1 MNSQY
6 ENFPKPP
13 IQEALLDF
21 RVGFVNPPT
30 QDDIKKLV
38 PILARNYPV
47 SNDVFRYN
55 APIAFGEGVGTTNQI
70 SNFGGL
76 RFESTER
83 NFVFQAHVDG
93 FTISKLKPYRNWDEL
108 VNEAKELWKDYFGVL
123 KPQTIER
130 IACRYINRIEVNEKV
145 FDFNDYLTAAPH
157 VPEKLPQGVSRYL
170 TQMEIPA
177 PQEGATVI
185 ITQSLEGIS
194 DAPPAFLLDID
205 VFKVESFTAE
215 ESLWWV
221 QLEKLRT
228 LKNQFFFENVTD
240 KAKALFR

>member
-1 MNSQY
+1 MNRQY
-6 ENFPKPP
+6 ENFPNPP

-21 RVGFVNPPT
+21 RVGFVSPPT
-30 QDDIKKLV
+30 KEDVRNLL
-38 PILARNYPV
+38 PLLARKYPI
-47 SNDVFRYN
+47 SNDLFRMN
-55 APIAFGEGVGTTNQI
+55 ATFELNQGVGSANHV

-108 VNEAKELWKDYFGVL
+108 VGEAKELWVNYFDVL
-123 KPQTIER
+123 KPLTIER
-130 IACRYINRIEVNEKV
+130 IACRYINRIEVNERF
-145 FDFNDYLTAAPH
+145 FDFSDYLTAAPH

-170 TQMEIPA
+170 TQLEIPA
-177 PQEGATVI
+177 PHEKATVI
-185 ITQSLEGIS
+185 ITQSLEGVS

-205 VFKVESFTAE
+205 VFKVESFIAE
-215 ESLWWV
+215 ENSWWIE
-221 QLEKLRT
+221 LEKLRA